1 MKAMTE
7 DDSFLYDVEQAW
19 PDFLPVNPHQRD
31 SYSRLLKKGS
41 PLWAGRIRH
50 TRRTPDPAWPT
61 TAGLLC
67 HTPPLPFSPER
78 TGVITGTER
87 KQQCTR
93 RATLALYPR
102 PCVVLAVG
110 GQPTD

>member
-78 TGVITGTER
+78 TGVITGTGT
-87 KQQCTR
+87 Q
-93 RATLALYPR
+93 ATMHAPCHSRTLSAPVRGPGGWR
-102 PCVVLAVG
+102 PAN
-110 GQPTD
+110 